1 MALTVYRHLYGYG
14 NGRIKIAANLCAVH
28 LFSVLLWRRH
38 GGDRRASSGNYVGQ
52 HTGHWPLA
60 TGHRTRAYGGQW
72 WPGKGGQVD
81 TSCGHTNVNV
91 TSSQTRCLYPVW
103 AEGWHQVRGGHS
115 HYISFFVTSLIFPL
129 FSVTKYIS
137 SFSKALQTQP

>member
-38 GGDRRASSGNYVGQ
+38 GGDRRASSGNYVGAA
-52 HTGHWPLA
+52 HWPLA

-72 WPGKGGQVD
+72 
-81 TSCGHTNVNV
+81 
-91 TSSQTRCLYPVW
+91 
-103 AEGWHQVRGGHS
+103 
-115 HYISFFVTSLIFPL
+115 
-129 FSVTKYIS
+129 
-137 SFSKALQTQP
+137 